1 MENYIPYT
9 ELAAGSDSVVYK
21 GRKKGQ
27 LSFVALISSDK
38 FMKPFITN
46 HVHICSKLHH
56 PNIVSFYEW
65 YETNSHL
72 WCVVELCTGG
82 SLQSLVEHDNG
93 CPEELVRRFGW
104 DLVKGLQYIHKSGI
118 VVSYLNPSKIL
129 LDGSGILKFSNFCLS
144 KTAGE
149 NWEDLFAFLS
159 LSEKTMTENDDAQ
172 VSIENIKKKLQGPPA
187 YSAPEVLQGSETSVS
202 SDLWALGCLLY
213 YMYTGKTPLQNCHS
227 KEATERILHLEQTPL
242 KIRESSPSPPSD
254 DFKHLLKGLLEN
266 DPDERMKWPELL
278 THPFWTPVRLEEED
292 PQVSKDRKDEHLEG
306 KNTREALGL
315 ACSRHASIS
324 KVLSAEQGE
333 KLPDLSGMSETKGED
348 GINRKVEKRRGGGGG
363 GGKESEVEDHH
374 KQTRIQQPKMSIT
387 QDTVS
392 ELQPKSSMAEEDV
405 DTTFTIS
412 RSCSIPDFLNLTS
425 EPQANTESDVTKH
438 VKALLYTDSDFTICS
453 LMAMLKPNTAEVDL
467 NNLCVAAYSVDDLQ
481 SLSDENWTVF
491 ISEVCSA
498 LGEQNSVAQSSSL
511 RTRLA
516 GGRSRLHLL
525 CYLCSV
531 VQHEAIANRLINSK
545 LLPVL
550 ARRIQEASHWDL
562 QMRSIRLLGLL
573 ALHCTELGEN
583 SSVSEVVSTL
593 SELLKLNFRNK
604 TLKLSI
610 LATLGEFLHLI
621 SSQEKKRGSPEG
633 LWFVPAAAYTGL
645 MRSLREGTDTEIHL
659 MAVKA
664 IENITTTVTNPSHH
678 LLNLGICSTLWYLF
692 THSNGDAVK
701 VAAASSLSRLVRVVP
716 TLFLSVID
724 ACGPAAISESLVGA
738 GATIQQHL
746 LTVLAGSLL
755 SSCNHIQRFT
765 QKECVLK
772 VLQCLESHSSM
783 TKAKASLLLLLL
795 IQDNTHTLLYCC
807 EHRLVLYI
815 EREMRSVTRVKKN
828 LKHSSYLSECLN
840 SLVVHL
846 SNTASLILEDT
857 LSALQSVTG
866 KKDPDTAQCKKLKQT
881 VLRLSALLD
890 LLLSQVFRA
899 KIVSH
904 NFLTMIGLLL
914 NYITSVSRKANL
926 LQALGVR
933 VCEEFIKTSLAIVE
947 VLSQHHALTGPH
959 HAVVV
964 SAILPPLTKLVFSKS
979 VEVSVFVLR
988 VLSELSLLLLV
999 QESDGTQEIH
1009 ETHAKERTKEPGH
1022 RSQIINVFSRTLFPR
1037 YESLLKA
1044 ADPIPL
1050 HALKLLVSMTEHST
1064 QICSLIKHSE
1074 MLPMVFQVIMAN
1086 TDNVNSGVVQNAVA
1100 LLGNLGGNS
1109 TLDLEP
1115 NVQKGLIEVLMHT
1128 LSEAAVV
1135 YLEEE
1140 RRGAMKVGHLVLQ
1153 ALLELLHS
1161 VLQETVVVCSPLQ
1174 SQRPSC
1180 PTAERKAAEDV
1191 FLQTR
1196 PLSQL
1201 STHLIHMLSTEK
1213 REVWEESLQCLS
1225 LLVRLYGGAAEDC
1238 LTRSCLQSF
1247 LHVLRTHLQDETTRS
1262 TLEIINCLIKSSER
1276 SEWVELPE
1284 GTELKSFLR
1293 DVRTSDR
1300 FHADVVQLAA
1310 EIHQNIQGS

>member
-292 PQVSKDRKDEHLEG
+292 PQVSKDSPFLCNDMILRSLPLLH
-306 KNTREALGL
+306 
-315 ACSRHASIS
+315 RHASIS

-333 KLPDLSGMSETKGED
+333 KLPDLSGMSETK
-348 GINRKVEKRRGGGGG
+348 
-363 GGKESEVEDHH
+363 
-374 KQTRIQQPKMSIT
+374 
-387 QDTVS
+387 DTVS

-412 RSCSIPDFLNLTS
+412 FLPFSRSCSIPDFLNLTS
-425 EPQANTESDVTKH
+425 EPQVHCTMNIIGANTESDVTKH

-453 LMAMLKPNTAEVDL
+453 LMAMLKFSKFQPNTAEVDL

-498 LGEQNSVAQSSSL
+498 LGEQK
-511 RTRLA
+511 TRLA

-1161 VLQETVVVCSPLQ
+1161 VLQETVIVCSPLQ
-1174 SQRPSC
+1174 ASTQLQSK
-1180 PTAERKAAEDV
+1180 TERKAAEDV

-1262 TLEIINCLIKSSER
+1262 TLEIINCL
-1276 SEWVELPE
+1276 VN
-1284 GTELKSFLR
+1284 T
-1293 DVRTSDR
+1293 
-1300 FHADVVQLAA
+1300 H
-1310 EIHQNIQGS
+1310 

>member
-387 QDTVS
+387 QD
-392 ELQPKSSMAEEDV
+392 
-405 DTTFTIS
+405 
-412 RSCSIPDFLNLTS
+412 
-425 EPQANTESDVTKH
+425 VTKH

-453 LMAMLKPNTAEVDL
+453 LMAMLKVQTYCFKLLPELSHLDFLTL
-467 NNLCVAAYSVDDLQ
+467 DDLQ

-545 LLPVL
+545 LVGKFL

-890 LLLSQVFRA
+890 LLLSQV
-899 KIVSH
+899 
-904 NFLTMIGLLL
+904 
-914 NYITSVSRKANL
+914 
-926 LQALGVR
+926 
-933 VCEEFIKTSLAIVE
+933 
-947 VLSQHHALTGPH
+947 
-959 HAVVV
+959 
-964 SAILPPLTKLVFSKS
+964 
-979 VEVSVFVLR
+979 
-988 VLSELSLLLLV
+988 
-999 QESDGTQEIH
+999 
-1009 ETHAKERTKEPGH
+1009 
-1022 RSQIINVFSRTLFPR
+1022 
-1037 YESLLKA
+1037 
-1044 ADPIPL
+1044 
-1050 HALKLLVSMTEHST
+1050 
-1064 QICSLIKHSE
+1064 
-1074 MLPMVFQVIMAN
+1074 
-1086 TDNVNSGVVQNAVA
+1086 
-1100 LLGNLGGNS
+1100 
-1109 TLDLEP
+1109 
-1115 NVQKGLIEVLMHT
+1115 
-1128 LSEAAVV
+1128 
-1135 YLEEE
+1135 
-1140 RRGAMKVGHLVLQ
+1140 
-1153 ALLELLHS
+1153 
-1161 VLQETVVVCSPLQ
+1161 
-1174 SQRPSC
+1174 
-1180 PTAERKAAEDV
+1180 
-1191 FLQTR
+1191 
-1196 PLSQL
+1196 
-1201 STHLIHMLSTEK
+1201 
-1213 REVWEESLQCLS
+1213 
-1225 LLVRLYGGAAEDC
+1225 
-1238 LTRSCLQSF
+1238 
-1247 LHVLRTHLQDETTRS
+1247 
-1262 TLEIINCLIKSSER
+1262 
-1276 SEWVELPE
+1276 
-1284 GTELKSFLR
+1284 
-1293 DVRTSDR
+1293 
-1300 FHADVVQLAA
+1300 
-1310 EIHQNIQGS
+1310 

>member
-187 YSAPEVLQGSETSVS
+187 YSAPEVLQGSVTSVS

-227 KEATERILHLEQTPL
+227 KEAAERILHLEQTPL
-242 KIRESSPSPPSD
+242 KIRGPRKFSLLFTESSPSPPSD

-363 GGKESEVEDHH
+363 GGGKESEVEDHH

-405 DTTFTIS
+405 DTTFTIRIKGVHGFHKSHIDFIFLPFS

-425 EPQANTESDVTKH
+425 EPQVHCTMNIIG
-438 VKALLYTDSDFTICS
+438 VKYIRN
-453 LMAMLKPNTAEVDL
+453 MPIM
-467 NNLCVAAYSVDDLQ
+467 DDLQ

-545 LLPVL
+545 LV
-550 ARRIQEASHWDL
+550 
-562 QMRSIRLLGLL
+562 GKY
-573 ALHCTELGEN
+573 
-583 SSVSEVVSTL
+583 VSETQYYPPYPPITASYVFQVVSTL

-1009 ETHAKERTKEPGH
+1009 ETHAKEGTKEPGN

-1140 RRGAMKVGHLVLQ
+1140 RRGAMKLGHLVLQ

-1262 TLEIINCLIKSSER
+1262 TLEIINCLVKSSER

-1300 FHADVVQLAA
+1300 FHDDVVQLAA